1 MRRCILNESLFYSK
15 DDGIPSFEEVVRFHG
30 HTCPGLALGYRVSA
44 AAMEALGV
52 RRPYDEE
59 LVAVAETD
67 ACGVDAIQ
75 MVTGCTAGK
84 GNLVIRDYGK
94 HAFSFFSRES
104 GRAVRVRTCYRDMQ
118 REGNFSTLRKKVFSK
133 TATPA
138 EESMFQELMKDSA
151 ERILSVPQD
160 QVVIVEE
167 IEMEPPSMARIFSTV
182 ICSRCNEPVADAKTR
197 LIDGEYVC
205 IPCAEGSYPSKKNA

>member
-1 MRRCILNESLFYSK
+1 MTENKTYTNKQGL
-15 DDGIPSFEEVVRFHG
+15 PSFEEVVRFHG
-30 HTCPGLALGYRVSA
+30 HVCPGLALGYRVSA

-84 GNLVIRDYGK
+84 GNLIVLDYGK
-94 HAFSFFSRES
+94 HAFSFYSRES

-118 REGNFSTLRKKVFSK
+118 REGDVSTLRGKVFSK
-133 TATPA
+133 TATP
-138 EESMFQELMKDSA
+138 EEERRFRTLMNDA
-151 ERILSVPQD
+151 VERILTLPQD
-160 QVVIVEE
+160 QVVVVEE
-167 IEMEPPSMARIFSTV
+167 VEMKPPSMARIFSTV
-182 ICSRCNEPVADAKTR
+182 ICSRCNEPVADAKAR
-197 LIDGEYVC
+197 LIDGKYVC
-205 IPCAEGSYPSKKNA
+205 IPCAEGRSLRKKA

>member
-1 MRRCILNESLFYSK
+1 MCDTHDTPAGTLYAG
-15 DDGIPSFEEVVRFHG
+15 DIPSFEDCVTFHG
-30 HTCPGLALGYRVSA
+30 HVCPGLALGYHVAA

-84 GNLVIRDYGK
+84 GNLIIKDYGK

-104 GRAVRVRTCYRDMQ
+104 GRAVRVRTCYSNAGGQD
-118 REGNFSTLRKKVFSK
+118 EVSLLRKKVFSH

-138 EESMFQELMKDSA
+138 EESRYRELVKDSA
-151 ERILSVPQD
+151 MRILSLPAE

-167 IEMEPPSMARIFSTV
+167 IEMEPPSMARIYNTV
-182 ICSRCNEPVADAKTR
+182 ICSCCSEPVADGKTR
-197 LIDGEYVC
+197 LIDGKYVC
-205 IPCAEGSYPSKKNA
+205 IPCAEGSSPRKKGV